1 MCPFVGEIRVLHE
14 RAKGSTHLDMAP
26 PMHYVWSPMPSLKIE
41 KQTKLGP
48 DDSFKRISELLSNDK
63 DLRKLDAKYK
73 ADFNAQTRSGTAEGS
88 MFKAKLNVTEGSGSG
103 GSTVQ
108 ISVDLP
114 FHLALM
120 KGMVEKTL
128 QKKLDEALA

>member
-1 MCPFVGEIRVLHE
+1 
-14 RAKGSTHLDMAP
+14 
-26 PMHYVWSPMPSLKIE
+26 MPSVKIE
-41 KQTKLGP
+41 KQSKLSP
-48 DDSFKRISELLSNDK
+48 DDSFKRISDLLSNDK

-73 ADFNAQTRSGTAEGS
+73 ADFNAQTRSGTAEGA
-88 MFKAKLNVTEGSGSG
+88 MFKAKLAVNEGAAGSNI
-103 GSTVQ
+103 Q
-108 ISVDLP
+108 ITVDLP

>member
-1 MCPFVGEIRVLHE
+1 
-14 RAKGSTHLDMAP
+14 
-26 PMHYVWSPMPSLKIE
+26 MPSLKIE
-41 KQTKLGP
+41 KQSKLSP
-48 DDSFKRISELLSNDK
+48 DDSFKRISDLLSNDK

-88 MFKAKLNVTEGSGSG
+88 MFKAKMSVSEGGEGS
-103 GSTVQ
+103 TIQVT
-108 ISVDLP
+108 VDLP